1 MESIKEVKE
10 MEIDVRGDIIGNDDK
25 WIYDWLEWDS
35 TCPDDVKSA
44 LQTMPAGEKL
54 IVNINSGGGSVM
66 AGQEIYSLLHGRK
79 DVEIHIQSLAGSAAS
94 VIAMAKTCKMSPVA
108 TIMIH
113 NVSMSGASG
122 DYHDMQKNAEILK
135 TMNSALAEAY
145 TAKTGKTKDEILKM
159 MDKETWITAGQALE
173 MGFIDEVEEF
183 QTQITNSICGIRLT
197 EEIRQQVTK
206 EKELQNKKEQ
216 LKNELLNDLDKYG
229 V

>member
-94 VIAMAKTCKMSPVA
+94 VIAMANTCKMSPVA

-145 TAKTGKTKDEILKM
+145 VAKTGKTKDEILKM

-173 MGFIDEVEEF
+173 MGFVDEVEEL

-197 EEIRQQVTK
+197 EDIRQQVTK

>member
-10 MEIDVRGDIIGNDDK
+10 MEIDVRGDIIENDDK
-25 WIYDWLEWDS
+25 WIYDWMEWDS

-94 VIAMAKTCKMSPVA
+94 VIAMANTCKMSPVA

-145 TAKTGKTKDEILKM
+145 IAKTGKTKDEILKM

-173 MGFIDEVEEF
+173 MGFVDEVEEL

>member
-1 MESIKEVKE
+1 

-25 WIYDWLEWDS
+25 WIYDWMEWDS

-66 AGQEIYSLLHGRK
+66 AGQEIYSLLHGRQ

-94 VIAMAKTCKMSPVA
+94 VIAMANTCKMSPVA

-113 NVSMSGASG
+113 NVSMSRASG

-145 TAKTGKTKDEILKM
+145 VAKTGKTKDEILKM
-159 MDKETWITAGQALE
+159 MDKETWITASQALE
-173 MGFIDEVEEF
+173 MGFIDEVEEL
-183 QTQITNSICGIRLT
+183 QTQITNSIYGIRLT

-206 EKELQNKKEQ
+206 ENELQNKKEQ
-216 LKNELLNDLDKYG
+216 LKKELLNDLDKYG

>member
-25 WIYDWLEWDS
+25 WIYDWMEWDS

-94 VIAMAKTCKMSPVA
+94 VIAMANTCKMSPVA

-145 TAKTGKTKDEILKM
+145 VAKTGKTKDEILKM

-173 MGFIDEVEEF
+173 MGFVDEVEEL
-183 QTQITNSICGIRLT
+183 QTQITNSIYGIRLT

-216 LKNELLNDLDKYG
+216 LKKELLNDLDKYG

>member
-1 MESIKEVKE
+1 MESIKEVNE

-66 AGQEIYSLLHGRK
+66 AGQEIYSLLHGRQ

-94 VIAMAKTCKMSPVA
+94 VIAMANTCKMSPVA

-145 TAKTGKTKDEILKM
+145 VAKTGKTKDEILKM

-173 MGFIDEVEEF
+173 MGFIDEVEEL
-183 QTQITNSICGIRLT
+183 QTQITNSIYGIRLT

-216 LKNELLNDLDKYG
+216 LKKELLNDLDKYG

>member
-1 MESIKEVKE
+1 
-10 MEIDVRGDIIGNDDK
+10 MEIDVRGDIIENDDK

-66 AGQEIYSLLHGRK
+66 AGQEIYSLLHGRN

-94 VIAMAKTCKMSPVA
+94 VIAMANTCKMSPVA

-145 TAKTGKTKDEILKM
+145 VAKTGKTKDEILKM

-173 MGFIDEVEEF
+173 MGFIDEVEEL
-183 QTQITNSICGIRLT
+183 QTQITNSIYGIRLT

-216 LKNELLNDLDKYG
+216 LKKELLNDLDKYG

>member
-1 MESIKEVKE
+1 

-94 VIAMAKTCKMSPVA
+94 VIAMANTCKMSPVA

-145 TAKTGKTKDEILKM
+145 IAKTGKTKDEILKM

-173 MGFIDEVEEF
+173 MGFVDEVEEL

>member
-1 MESIKEVKE
+1 MESIREVKE
-10 MEIDVRGDIIGNDDK
+10 VEIDVRGDIIGNDDK

-35 TCPDDVKSA
+35 TCPNDIKNA
-44 LQTMPAGEKL
+44 LLTMPADDKL
-54 IVNINSGGGSVM
+54 IVNVNSGGGSVM
-66 AGQEIYSLLHGRK
+66 AGQEIYSLLHGRE

-94 VIAMAKTCKMSPVA
+94 VIAMANTCKMSPVA

-122 DYHDMQKNAEILK
+122 DYHAMQKNAEVLK

-145 TAKTGKTKDEILKM
+145 VTKTGKSKDEILKM
-159 MDKETWITAGQALE
+159 MNKETWITASQALE

-183 QTQITNSICGIRLT
+183 QTQMTNSINGIRLT

-206 EKELQNKKEQ
+206 EKELKDKNEK
-216 LKNELLNDLDKYG
+216 LKNELLSDLDKYG

>member
-1 MESIKEVKE
+1 

-25 WIYDWLEWDS
+25 WIYDWMEWDS

-94 VIAMAKTCKMSPVA
+94 VIAMANTCKMSPVA

-145 TAKTGKTKDEILKM
+145 VAKTGKTKDEILKM

-173 MGFIDEVEEF
+173 MGFVDEVEEL
-183 QTQITNSICGIRLT
+183 QTQITNSIYGIRLT

>member
-25 WIYDWLEWDS
+25 WIYDWMEWDS

-94 VIAMAKTCKMSPVA
+94 VIAMANTCKMSPVA

-145 TAKTGKTKDEILKM
+145 IAKTGKTKDEILKM

-173 MGFIDEVEEF
+173 MGFIDEVEEL

-216 LKNELLNDLDKYG
+216 LKKELLNDLDKYG

>member
-1 MESIKEVKE
+1 

-94 VIAMAKTCKMSPVA
+94 VIAMANTCKMSPVA

-145 TAKTGKTKDEILKM
+145 VAKTGKTKDEILKM

-173 MGFIDEVEEF
+173 MGFIDEVEEL

-229 V
+229 I

>member
-10 MEIDVRGDIIGNDDK
+10 MEIDVRGDIIGNNDK

-66 AGQEIYSLLHGRK
+66 AGQEIYSLLHGRQ

-94 VIAMAKTCKMSPVA
+94 VIAMANTCKMSPVA

-145 TAKTGKTKDEILKM
+145 VAKTGKTKDEILKM

-173 MGFIDEVEEF
+173 MGFVDEVEEL
-183 QTQITNSICGIRLT
+183 QTQITNSIYGIRLT

>member
-94 VIAMAKTCKMSPVA
+94 VIAMANTCKMSPVA

-145 TAKTGKTKDEILKM
+145 IAKTGKTKDEILKM

-173 MGFIDEVEEF
+173 MGFVDEVEEL

-216 LKNELLNDLDKYG
+216 LKKELLNDLDKYG

>member
-25 WIYDWLEWDS
+25 WIYDWMEWDS

-44 LQTMPAGEKL
+44 LQTIPAGEKL

-94 VIAMAKTCKMSPVA
+94 VIAMANTCKMSPVA

-145 TAKTGKTKDEILKM
+145 VAKTGKTKDEILKM

-173 MGFIDEVEEF
+173 MGFVDEVEEL

-197 EEIRQQVTK
+197 EDIRQQVTK

>member
-44 LQTMPAGEKL
+44 LQTMPEGEKL

-66 AGQEIYSLLHGRK
+66 AGQEIYSLLHGRQ

-94 VIAMAKTCKMSPVA
+94 VIAMANTCKMSPVA

-145 TAKTGKTKDEILKM
+145 VAKTGKTKDEILKM

-173 MGFIDEVEEF
+173 MGFIDEVEEL
-183 QTQITNSICGIRLT
+183 QTQITNSIYGIRLT

>member
-1 MESIKEVKE
+1 

-35 TCPDDVKSA
+35 TCPNDIKNA
-44 LQTMPAGEKL
+44 LQTMPTGDKL
-54 IVNINSGGGSVM
+54 IVNVNSGGGSVM
-66 AGQEIYSLLHGRK
+66 AGQEIYSLLHGRQ

-94 VIAMAKTCKMSPVA
+94 VIAMANTCKMSPVA

-173 MGFIDEVEEF
+173 MGFIDEVEEL
-183 QTQITNSICGIRLT
+183 QTQITNSIYGIRLT

-216 LKNELLNDLDKYG
+216 LKKELLNDLDKYG

>member
-94 VIAMAKTCKMSPVA
+94 VIAMANTCKMSPVA

-145 TAKTGKTKDEILKM
+145 VAKTGKTKDEILKM
-159 MDKETWITAGQALE
+159 MDKETWITANQALE
-173 MGFIDEVEEF
+173 MGFIDEVEEL

-216 LKNELLNDLDKYG
+216 LKKELLNDLDKYG

>member
-1 MESIKEVKE
+1 

-66 AGQEIYSLLHGRK
+66 AGQEIYSLLHGRN

-94 VIAMAKTCKMSPVA
+94 VIAMANTCKMSPVA

-113 NVSMSGASG
+113 NVSMSRASG
-122 DYHDMQKNAEILK
+122 DPPRLVIIHPVFLCRIVPADILK
-135 TMNSALAEAY
+135 YSC
-145 TAKTGKTKDEILKM
+145 K
-159 MDKETWITAGQALE
+159 
-173 MGFIDEVEEF
+173 
-183 QTQITNSICGIRLT
+183 
-197 EEIRQQVTK
+197 
-206 EKELQNKKEQ
+206 
-216 LKNELLNDLDKYG
+216 
-229 V
+229 

>member
-94 VIAMAKTCKMSPVA
+94 VIAMANTCKMSPVA

-145 TAKTGKTKDEILKM
+145 VTKTGKTKDEILKM

-173 MGFIDEVEEF
+173 MGFIDEVEEL

>member
-1 MESIKEVKE
+1 

-66 AGQEIYSLLHGRK
+66 AGQEIYSLLHGRQ

-94 VIAMAKTCKMSPVA
+94 VIAMANTCKMSPVA

-145 TAKTGKTKDEILKM
+145 VAKTGKTKDEILKM
-159 MDKETWITAGQALE
+159 MDKETWITASQALK
-173 MGFIDEVEEF
+173 MGFIDEVEEL
-183 QTQITNSICGIRLT
+183 QTQITNSIYGIRLT

-216 LKNELLNDLDKYG
+216 LKKELLNDLDKYG

>member
-10 MEIDVRGDIIGNDDK
+10 MEIDVRGDIISNDDK
-25 WIYDWLEWDS
+25 WIYDWMDWDS
-35 TCPDDVKSA
+35 TCPDDIRNAIAS
-44 LQTMPAGEKL
+44 LQPGETL
-54 IVNINSGGGSVM
+54 TVNINSGGGSVM
-66 AGQEIYSLLHGRK
+66 AGQEIYSILAGRS
-79 DVEIHIQSLAGSAAS
+79 DVEINIQSLAGSAAS
-94 VIAMAKTCKMSPVA
+94 VIAMANTCKMSPVA

-145 TAKTGKTKDEILKM
+145 IAKTGKTKDEILKM
-159 MDKETWITAGQALE
+159 MDKETWITASQALE
-173 MGFIDEVEEF
+173 MGFIDEVEEL
-183 QTQITNSICGIRLT
+183 QTQITNSIYGIRLT